1 MILRKTFW
9 LMNNAVFGKTMED
22 RDIKLLTTNRRRNYS
37 VPTKLSYNKM
47 VFRKF
52 NSNRNEKNKSTNE
65 YKSVYLGLSILEIS
79 KTLMVLILL

>member
-1 MILRKTFW
+1 
-9 LMNNAVFGKTMED
+9 MNNAVFGKTMED

-79 KTLMVLILL
+79 KTLMVLILLWSY